1 MFPKSRR
8 INMPEYFIIYLAKQM
23 RPDLVTGGLLPAD
36 LQEFLL
42 NIERLVEKAEGI
54 IQSRQ
59 VVALALATWEQLKE
73 RDL

>member
-1 MFPKSRR
+1 M
-8 INMPEYFIIYLAKQM
+8 MPEYFIIYLAKQM
-23 RPDLVTGGLLPAD
+23 RPDLVTDGLLPAD

-42 NIERLVEKAEGI
+42 NIEKLVEKAEGI